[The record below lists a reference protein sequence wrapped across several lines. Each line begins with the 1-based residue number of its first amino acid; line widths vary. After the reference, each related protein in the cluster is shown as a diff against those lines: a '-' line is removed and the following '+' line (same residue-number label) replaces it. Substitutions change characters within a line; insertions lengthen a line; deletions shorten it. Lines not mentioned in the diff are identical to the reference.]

1 MPEVTSKV
9 AGAVLLFAAVCLLQ
23 WAFRFH
29 LAHSPV
35 DSFIRVLA
43 ASAVVLMSIPTILL
57 LMGGKAPLAKMLLQ
71 LTQRFPKGAAL
82 FAGVAWTFVILV
94 MVEFACRYYFRHF
107 YTAPYEDETNWH
119 PSPNPRLAKGDTICH
134 QYIVNDTLVYDL
146 RYAIDSLGRRYVPLT
161 RPDSAYKEFALLQV
175 CSFAFGYG
183 LEDPHTFAR
192 AVDSINGLRPY
203 NYSISGTGPQHIAG
217 MLHTTDLRSEIRE
230 SNGRL
235 IYLFIDDH
243 VPRLIG
249 SRRLIKMW
257 AARFPY
263 MYLDGEELRWN
274 GDFITGR
281 PWLTRF
287 YQVISKSAFIDLFD
301 IEIPPVITD
310 HHLKLT
316 AKVLV
321 KSKEEFL
328 WHYPQGEFLVVLCP
342 GSKLAHRLV
351 NQLEKEG
358 VPFVDYSQLLDT
370 HSPEFKIHWT
380 EGHPNGKYYQR
391 IAQELELHLRQHP
404 LPVSP

>member
-1 MPEVTSKV
+1 MSRIRSRTLGIALLLLAV
-9 AGAVLLFAAVCLLQ
+9 ALTQ

-29 LAHSPV
+29 LPHSPV
-35 DSFIRVLA
+35 DAFVRVL
-43 ASAVVLMSIPTILL
+43 VVLADALILVTSIPLL
-57 LMGGKAPLAKMLLQ
+57 SGGGQTWEETLV
-71 LTQRFPKGAAL
+71 TFQRKFPRTASFHIGMIIA
-82 FAGVAWTFVILV
+82 FVSVLV
-94 MVEFACRYYFRHF
+94 VEFTCRYYFRKF
-107 YTAPYEDETNWH
+107 YQPPYRQETNWH

-183 LEDPHTFAR
+183 LEDPQTFAR

-310 HHLKLT
+310 RHLQLT
-316 AKVLV
+316 AKVLA
-321 KSKEEFL
+321 KSKEEFH
-328 WHYPQGEFLVVLCP
+328 WHYPQGEFLVVMCP
-342 GSKLAHRLV
+342 GSRLAPRLAQ
-351 NQLEKEG
+351 QLKSEG
-358 VPFVDYSQLLDT
+358 VTFVDYSAMLDKE
-370 HSPEFKIHWT
+370 HPKHKIHWT
-380 EGHPNGKYYQR
+380 EGHPNGLYYQR
-391 IAQELELHLRQHP
+391 IAEELSKHFDANP
-404 LPVSP
+404 LP